1 MSLNTNKHSFSVV
14 YESLLKLHT
23 DKKHTLVTSSNQEK
37 KHMYVLI
44 WKWTNN
50 LTVQNYKN
58 IQLLLLNTLLPHDFH
73 FKDGFYLFP

>member
-37 KHMYVLI
+37 
-44 WKWTNN
+44 
-50 LTVQNYKN
+50 N
-58 IQLLLLNTLLPHDFH
+58 ICMSWFGSGQTT
-73 FKDGFYLFP
+73 